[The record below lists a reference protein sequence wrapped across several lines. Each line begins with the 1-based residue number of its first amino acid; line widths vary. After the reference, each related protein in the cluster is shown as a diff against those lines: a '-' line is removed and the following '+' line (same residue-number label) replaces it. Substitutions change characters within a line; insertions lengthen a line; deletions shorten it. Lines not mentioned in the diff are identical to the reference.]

1 MCDSLFDINATELDR
16 LTEDDLV
23 SCIFNADTFRWL
35 TVVLCPGR
43 LLEAVTGDV
52 GAVVV
57 VVGDLGKLVL
67 DK

>member
-16 LTEDDLV
+16 LTEDDLA
-23 SCIFNADTFRWL
+23 SCSFNVDTFRWL
-35 TVVLCPGR
+35 TVVFCRGR
-43 LLEAVTGDV
+43 LLEAIIGDV